1 MADSVTSGTRKEFT
15 IVVDNTNNR
24 VDIQAVQQ
32 GVANRNITINAS
44 GGNVGIGTTNPI
56 APLQVVG
63 SNIAFR
69 ATLANG
75 DGSVFSN
82 DATTS
87 FFQALTAG
95 NAARDFNISGK
106 EVIFRS
112 GTVYSESMRIFSS
125 RNVAIGTTVDN
136 GYKFAVSGDINAADY
151 YINGSQGFSGM
162 FTVPT
167 NPPGTQNIVIEGG
180 IINSIF

>member
-87 FFQALTAG
+87 YFQALTAG
-95 NAARDFNISGK
+95 NAARDFNVSGK

-112 GTVYSESMRIFSS
+112 GIIYQEAFRIFQSQ
-125 RNVAIGTTVDN
+125 NVGMGFSVDL
-136 GYKFAVSGDINAADY
+136 GYKLNVDGSINASDY
-151 YINGSQGFSGM
+151 HVGGTPGWSGI

-167 NPPGTQNIVIEGG
+167 NPPGQQNIDIQGG
-180 IINSIF
+180 IIINVF